1 MCKIIHTDFKPEN
14 VVVCLKDSEVAE
26 IAKTGQLTTTK
37 MFQQSDAIKKLNMK
51 IAGTLQQPKDLT
63 LNKQSQSSTSLFAS
77 EFDTEGMTAKQKKN
91 LRKKLYRK
99 RKKLEQSQNNS
110 KLDLTDRSI
119 DEDTEGGKSSGKE
132 EDEDCE
138 PDLDINIDDVN
149 IGGEKPKAPDA
160 AGAATAG
167 VAKDSKKK
175 AVTESI
181 ERLEPELVESKL
193 SGLLNKDNE
202 KSGAEGTDD

>member
-1 MCKIIHTDFKPEN
+1 M
-14 VVVCLKDSEVAE
+14 
-26 IAKTGQLTTTK
+26 
-37 MFQQSDAIKKLNMK
+37 
-51 IAGTLQQPKDLT
+51 
-63 LNKQSQSSTSLFAS
+63 
-77 EFDTEGMTAKQKKN
+77 
-91 LRKKLYRK
+91 
-99 RKKLEQSQNNS
+99 
-110 KLDLTDRSI
+110 TDRSI

-160 AGAATAG
+160 AGATAGATTAG

-193 SGLLNKDNE
+193 CGLLNKDNE